1 MKAITDEELACLR
14 ECATVEF
21 KSALGRDR
29 QGEVPRSVWDTYS
42 AMANTNG
49 GTILLGAQEGDD
61 GRPVFIGVPNVQRV
75 VKDFWTQINNPQ
87 TVNENILRDEDVS
100 VRIMP
105 NGVSIIVIQV
115 PIATRGQRPIYVGTN
130 PYSGTFRRL
139 HEGDFRCSKLL
150 VERMLVDHGSDTLD
164 AEVLPDSSLDDVDA
178 ETLQT
183 YRRRFELLRDTH
195 PFISLSDEEFL
206 TQLNGFRRNARTG
219 EAGLT
224 LAGLLM
230 FGRLSSILRLWP
242 GYIVDYR
249 EYGTNPGI
257 TDRWTDRVTTD
268 FSWPGNLFCFCR
280 IVLERLYRGLKIPF
294 ALTGDMIRENHTPV
308 HIALREAVVNAL
320 IHADYG
326 VGRAVLI
333 TKRPDAYEFVN
344 PGLSRVATIQVLNGG
359 LANSDCRN
367 RTLQKMF
374 QMIGFAEQAG
384 SGFPKIFEG
393 WAVAGW
399 ERPTF
404 SEDIENNTF
413 TLLMPRSS
421 SESITQGNTI
431 SHMSVFKLK
440 KHHWTVLFALEN
452 EKTLEELLIAVKRKD
467 KRNLK
472 KKTLIPLCEQGLIEI
487 STGESETPRQY
498 YRLTSLGTKLIGQQ
512 QGENHKASER
522 TTNASVAPGNS
533 FSQ

>member
-29 QGEVPRSVWDTYS
+29 QGEVPRTVWDTYS
-42 AMANTNG
+42 AIANTNG
-49 GTILLGAQEGDD
+49 GIILLGVQEGDE

-75 VKDFWTQINNPQ
+75 VKDFWAQINNPQ
-87 TVNENILRDEDVS
+87 TASENILREEDVS
-100 VRIMP
+100 VRTMS
-105 NGVSIIVIQV
+105 NGASIIVIQV
-115 PIATRGQRPIYVGTN
+115 PIASRGQRPIYVGKD
-130 PYSGTFRRL
+130 PLSGTFRRL
-139 HEGDFRCSKLL
+139 NEGDFRCSPFL
-150 VERMLVDHGSDTLD
+150 VKRMLADQGNDTLD
-164 AEVLPDSSLDDVDA
+164 TGVLPDSSLDDVDA

-183 YRRRFELLRDTH
+183 YRRRFELLHDTH
-195 PFISLSDEEFL
+195 PFVSLSDEAFL
-206 TQLNGFRRNARTG
+206 TQLNGFRRNTRTG
-219 EAGLT
+219 EGGLT

-249 EYGTNPGI
+249 EYGANQRVTE
-257 TDRWTDRVTTD
+257 RWEDRVTTD

-294 ALTGDMIRENHTPV
+294 ALAGDMVRENRSPI

-333 TKRPDAYEFVN
+333 TKRPNAYEFVN
-344 PGLSRVATIQVLNGG
+344 PGLSRVATVQVLKGG
-359 LANSDCRN
+359 LVNSDCRN

-374 QMIGFAEQAG
+374 QLIGFAEQAG

-393 WAVAGW
+393 WKIAGW
-399 ERPTF
+399 GSPIF
-404 SEDIENNTF
+404 AENSDNVTS

-421 SESITQGNTI
+421 SETITQETTTPHI
-431 SHMSVFKLK
+431 SMFKLR
-440 KHHWTVLFALEN
+440 KHHWAALFALEN
-452 EKTLEELLIAVKRKD
+452 EKTLEELLVAVKRKD

-472 KKTLIPLCEQGLIEI
+472 KKTLIPLCEQGFIEV
-487 STGESETPRQY
+487 SADGSDMSQQY
-498 YRLTSLGTKLIGQQ
+498 YRLTDLGTKLVSQ
-512 QGENHKASER
+512 ER
-522 TTNASVAPGNS
+522 GKHLNASKRKANDSVTHLP
-533 FSQ
+533 Q

>member
-1 MKAITDEELACLR
+1 MKAITDEKLACLR

-21 KSALGRDR
+21 KSALGRDH
-29 QGEVPRSVWDTYS
+29 QGEVPRAIWPTYS

-49 GTILLGAQEGDD
+49 GIILLGVQEGDD
-61 GRPVFIGVPNVQRV
+61 GRPVFNGIPNVERV
-75 VKDFWTQINNPQ
+75 LKDFWVQINNPQ
-87 TVNENILRDEDVS
+87 TVNANILRDEDVS

-105 NGVSIIVIQV
+105 NGASIIVIQV
-115 PIATRGQRPIYVGTN
+115 PIASRGQRPIYVGKD
-130 PYSGTFRRL
+130 PMSGTFRRL
-139 HEGDFRCSKLL
+139 NEGDFRCPPLL
-150 VERMLVDHGSDTLD
+150 VKRMLADQGNDTLD
-164 AEVLPDSSLDDVDA
+164 AGVLPDSSLDDVDA
-178 ETLQT
+178 DTLQT
-183 YRRRFELLRDTH
+183 YRRRFELLHDTH

-206 TQLNGFRRNARTG
+206 TQLNGFRKNTRTG
-219 EAGLT
+219 EGGLT

-249 EYGTNPGI
+249 EYGANPSVI
-257 TDRWTDRVTTD
+257 DRWTDRVTTD

-294 ALTGDMIRENHTPV
+294 ALTGDMVRENRTPV

-333 TKRPDAYEFVN
+333 TKRPNAYEFVN

-359 LANSDCRN
+359 LVNSDCRN

-393 WAVAGW
+393 WKIAGW
-399 ERPTF
+399 GNPIF
-404 SEDIENNTF
+404 SEDVENDTS
-413 TLLMPRSS
+413 TLLMPRSQDLDLGNNT
-421 SESITQGNTI
+421 ESITNPVDEMEAAEKSLPSLSSYQMETL
-431 SHMSVFKLK
+431 VALK
-440 KHHWTVLFALEN
+440 KEMSAT
-452 EKTLEELLIAVKRKD
+452 ELLKAVGRKD
-467 KRNLK
+467 LPYFK
-472 KKTLIPLCEQGLIEI
+472 KHILTPLREYGLIEWCMPDI
-487 STGESETPRQY
+487 PTMPNQR
-498 YRLTSLGTKLIGQQ
+498 YRLTDLGQAYIRDKD
-512 QGENHKASER
+512 E
-522 TTNASVAPGNS
+522 V
-533 FSQ
+533 